1 VREDYSTYGTAWKH
15 FPHDH
20 ARFRAYRWSE
30 DGIGGVCDDHQSICF
45 ALALWNGHDP
55 SVKERLLRLTGNEE
69 SVVEEMK
76 LQLRLTKALA
86 ADAQSKCK
94 ALGRIIKAL
103 PHKDI
108 AVCPS

>member
-1 VREDYSTYGTAWKH
+1 M
-15 FPHDH
+15 
-20 ARFRAYRWSE
+20 RAPE
-30 DGIGGVCDDHQSICF
+30 PIGGVKIGSPLSAICF
-45 ALALWNGHDP
+45 ALALWNDHDP
-55 SVKERLLRLTGNEE
+55 SVKERLLRLTGNEG

-76 LQLRLTKALA
+76 LQLRLTKALT

-103 PHKDI
+103 PNKDI